1 MAAFVPPTRTRPASI
16 TARVP
21 LKKVPCPCCTGPAAD
36 ARPEDWYH
44 ERYLVQAVQMP
55 LKPKGVM
62 EWQCIVCKNTR
73 KVTPAKAMTF
83 ILTNF

>member
-16 TARVP
+16 KASKAVN
-21 LKKVPCPCCTGPAAD
+21 KVPCPCCTGPAAD

-44 ERYLVQAVQMP
+44 ERGLVRPVQMP
-55 LKPKGVM
+55 LRSKGVM
-62 EWQCIVCKNTR
+62 EWQCILCKNTR

-83 ILTNF
+83 ILTNL